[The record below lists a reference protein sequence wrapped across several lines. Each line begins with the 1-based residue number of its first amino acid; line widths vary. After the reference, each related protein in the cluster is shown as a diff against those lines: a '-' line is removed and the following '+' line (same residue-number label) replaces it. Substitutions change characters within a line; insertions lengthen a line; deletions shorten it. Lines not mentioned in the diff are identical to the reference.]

1 MMQARRK
8 RLAVT
13 IAGAVSLGSYEGGVL
28 YEILEALRAHNA
40 SVTDPNQR
48 IEIDVLTGA
57 SAGGMTASILAH
69 RLLFDGASLQGP
81 TDNPLYQAWVEWADI
96 DDLLRERPDRE
107 TAAQSIL
114 SSACVEDIAERVF
127 LERYRPPLL
136 PGPAP
141 HPALIRQGTLRL
153 GMALANLD
161 GVDHYLKFPGGKV
174 LDFPYTRFQDEFIRD
189 FAVGN
194 PTQPNGNPAPPH
206 DSKAYWSTVADAAV
220 SCGAFPFAFRE
231 KKVTRTP
238 KEYESEYSQVYVP
251 PGKTP
256 LPPESRF
263 GYVDGGTF
271 QNEPLGL
278 AKTLVDLNDHHLNQE
293 SRFFLYVSPSAKES
307 HASPARPDEILNM
320 LGLGKK
326 LANAVFWQARYQDWV
341 GVESINDQVLRF
353 DKQVAKLEADICA
366 GKVDFNSLIP
376 AAKTLLPSWYGDGL
390 VNIET
395 DRSRLRELYRE
406 EWSRLQQAANVG
418 VAGADAWLDAVLV
431 LERVS
436 ELRERDVMNL
446 LTITAREDELAGEGL
461 VAFAGF
467 LHQEWREHDYL
478 VGRKKAQEFLL
489 GTGGKTLGL
498 RGYVPAPLPEIPD
511 LGNAS
516 LEAIPRDK
524 RNRLKDRAMDRAG
537 LLLEQA
543 GVPGILRWLVKQ
555 CWLSGWL
562 DKALKLD

>member
-1 MMQARRK
+1 M
-8 RLAVT
+8 
-13 IAGAVSLGSYEGGVL
+13 
-28 YEILEALRAHNA
+28 
-40 SVTDPNQR
+40 
-48 IEIDVLTGA
+48 LTGA

-81 TDNPLYQAWVEWADI
+81 TDNPLYKAWVEWADI
-96 DDLLRERPDRE
+96 DALLREQPDRE
-107 TAAQSIL
+107 NAAQSIL

-127 LERYRPPLL
+127 LERYRSPLPPGL
-136 PGPAP
+136 AP
-141 HPALIRQGTLRL
+141 HPALIQKGTLRL

-161 GVDHYLKFPGGKV
+161 GVDHYLKFPGGNV
-174 LDFPYTRFQDEFIRD
+174 LNFPYTRFQDEFIRD

-194 PTQPNGNPAPPH
+194 STQPNGNPAPPY

-238 KEYESEYSQVYVP
+238 DEYGSAYSQVYVP

-256 LPPESRF
+256 LPHHSRF

-278 AKTLVDLNDHHLNQE
+278 AKTLVDLNDQHLNQE
-293 SRFFLYVSPSAKES
+293 SRFFLYVSPRAKES
-307 HASPARPDEILNM
+307 QASPARPDEILNI

-326 LANAVFWQARYQDWV
+326 LAKAVFCQARYQDWV

-353 DKQVAKLEADICA
+353 DKQVAKLEAEICA

-390 VNIET
+390 VGIEK

-406 EWSRLQQAANVG
+406 ELGRLQQAANVG
-418 VAGADAWLDAVLV
+418 VAGANAWLDAVLV

-446 LTITAREDELAGEGL
+446 LTITATEDELAGEGL
-461 VAFAGF
+461 VGFAGF

-478 VGRKKAQEFLL
+478 VGRKNAQRFLTSDKA
-489 GTGGKTLGL
+489 KPLGL
-498 RGYVPAPLPEIPD
+498 RGYVPVPLPPIPP
-511 LGNAS
+511 LGNVK
-516 LEAIPRDK
+516 LGDLPRDK
-524 RNRLKDRAMDRAG
+524 RKRLKDQIMKRA
-537 LLLEQA
+537 EQMLKA
-543 GVPGILRWLVKQ
+543 ANVPWFIRWPVKH
-555 CWLSGWL
+555 CFLSRLL
-562 DKALKLD
+562 DKGLELD